1 MMKVSLW
8 WIIIP
13 IVIIAAAAI
22 GFAAACKWW
31 PKLKAAGVKSQ
42 EEQDENSF
50 WFGLGYSGAA
60 ALAAVLIPF
69 LLWFGLQAVKHWL
82 PAQESYADSLTGH
95 SIMVTLVVIN
105 GVIGLLAVLMMTAL
119 AFSSVKLS
127 DSTQALGLPEGSVR
141 AVIALSLIVIF
152 VIVVVFLFGHL
163 QPQIYPMPH
172 LTEDQVKAIPGN
184 LIAGDKR
191 SEEDLKRKEAAAFRA
206 KAADLTPEKKL
217 EDANKAE
224 QAAAAKDS
232 EAEAAKGPYTID
244 RIVEPTR
251 GSEDFA
257 KQIITTISTLVVSIA
272 AFYFGST
279 TAISAAKSGAASG
292 APVITKQPNDLKLKV
307 DDAAKFSVSATG
319 ANLSYQWQKTT
330 GAETHDISGATNSSY
345 EITKVELADDGSM
358 FSCKVTNP
366 AGTVTRREIG
376 RAHV

>member
-119 AFSSVKLS
+119 GFSSVKLS

-152 VIVVVFLFGHL
+152 VIVVVFLFGNL
-163 QPQIYPMPH
+163 QPQIYPMSH
-172 LTEDQVKAIPGN
+172 LTEEQVKAIPGN
-184 LIAGDKR
+184 LIAGEKR
-191 SEEDLKRKEAAAFRA
+191 SEEDLKRKVATELKKQADEIKPQDSPEAVKAHADA
-206 KAADLTPEKKL
+206 DKAAK
-217 EDANKAE
+217 
-224 QAAAAKDS
+224 
-232 EAEAAKGPYTID
+232 EAD
-244 RIVEPTR
+244 
-251 GSEDFA
+251 
-257 KQIITTISTLVVSIA
+257 
-272 AFYFGST
+272 
-279 TAISAAKSGAASG
+279 
-292 APVITKQPNDLKLKV
+292 
-307 DDAAKFSVSATG
+307 
-319 ANLSYQWQKTT
+319 
-330 GAETHDISGATNSSY
+330 
-345 EITKVELADDGSM
+345 
-358 FSCKVTNP
+358 
-366 AGTVTRREIG
+366 
-376 RAHV
+376 

>member
-50 WFGLGYSGAA
+50 WFGLGYSGACAFA
-60 ALAAVLIPF
+60 AGLIPV

-119 AFSSVKLS
+119 AFSSVKLA

-152 VIVVVFLFGHL
+152 IIIVVFLFGNL
-163 QPQIYPMPH
+163 TTQVNSIQH
-172 LTEDQVKAIPGN
+172 LTLEQTNAISGQ
-184 LIAGDKR
+184 LVAGKR
-191 SEEDLKRKEAAAFRA
+191 SEEEA
-206 KAADLTPEKKL
+206 K
-217 EDANKAE
+217 
-224 QAAAAKDS
+224 
-232 EAEAAKGPYTID
+232 
-244 RIVEPTR
+244 
-251 GSEDFA
+251 
-257 KQIITTISTLVVSIA
+257 
-272 AFYFGST
+272 
-279 TAISAAKSGAASG
+279 
-292 APVITKQPNDLKLKV
+292 
-307 DDAAKFSVSATG
+307 
-319 ANLSYQWQKTT
+319 
-330 GAETHDISGATNSSY
+330 
-345 EITKVELADDGSM
+345 
-358 FSCKVTNP
+358 
-366 AGTVTRREIG
+366 RRE
-376 RAHV
+376 A